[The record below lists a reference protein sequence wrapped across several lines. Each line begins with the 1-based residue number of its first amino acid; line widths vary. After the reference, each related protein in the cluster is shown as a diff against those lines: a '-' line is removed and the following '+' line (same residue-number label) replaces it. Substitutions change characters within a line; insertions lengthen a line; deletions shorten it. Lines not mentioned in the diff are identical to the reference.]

1 MQLARET
8 GFQKRTGGRLAPYD
22 FLVLLTLG
30 QLGMKHPSLEGM
42 SAALPTR
49 ISREAL
55 HQRFTAPA
63 AAFLRG
69 CLQAVLQ
76 AKFPPLPVEPKLL
89 HPFGRVWVVDSS
101 SWGVRE
107 DLRTVLP
114 GSGGKAS
121 NANCTIQLAYDYK
134 QGDLMFLDET
144 AGTVPDNG
152 YTKHLPALLQKD
164 DLLLIDQGSF
174 KLETFQAII
183 AKGAYFV
190 TRLLPGTTVQEAGTA
205 VPIDLP
211 RALSQCR
218 ESVYTRSVTL
228 GQGSRRTSPC
238 RLVCLRVSEQVAQ
251 ERRRRMKFHS
261 RRKGRPLRHRQ
272 LLGCD
277 WTIFITNVPE
287 AQLPLS
293 MVRAPYTVRW
303 QIELI
308 FKQLKSIVQIH
319 HSATTNIHR
328 VRCELYGKLIA
339 AVWIHRLHA
348 RAHPT
353 HWQATRQEISLEKF
367 YKRLQE
373 RAFTLTQLCLVS
385 WARARDYLFREL
397 PRLLQHCVKHH
408 QRSRM
413 TTLEM
418 LEAGFD
424 PQLHTGKSD
433 A

>member
-1 MQLARET
+1 MQLAHET
-8 GFQKRTGGRLAPYD
+8 GFQKRTGRLAPYD

-69 CLQAVLQ
+69 CLQEVLQ
-76 AKFPPLPVEPKLL
+76 AKLPPLPVETKLL
-89 HPFGRVWVVDSS
+89 DPFGRVWVVDSS

-107 DLRTVLP
+107 ELRAVLP
-114 GSGGKAS
+114 GSGGNAS
-121 NANCTIQLAYDYK
+121 KANCKIQLAYDYK
-134 QGDLMFLDET
+134 QGELMFLDET

-164 DLLLIDQGSF
+164 DLLLMDQGYF
-174 KLETFQAII
+174 KLETFQAIM

-205 VPIDLP
+205 ALIDLP
-211 RALSQCR
+211 RALHQCR

-228 GQGSRRTSPC
+228 GQGPRRTQPC
-238 RLVCLRVSEQVAQ
+238 RLVCLRVNEQVAK
-251 ERRRRMKFHS
+251 ERRRRMKFHA
-261 RRKGRPLRHRQ
+261 RRKGRPLRPRQ
-272 LLGCD
+272 LVGCD

-293 MVRAPYTVRW
+293 MVRALYTVRW

-319 HSATTNIHR
+319 HSATTNLHR
-328 VRCELYGKLIA
+328 LRCELYGKLIV
-339 AVWIHRLHA
+339 AVWVHRLHA
-348 RAHPT
+348 RAH
-353 HWQATRQEISLEKF
+353 ATLWYTARREVSFEKV

-373 RAFTLTQLCLVS
+373 RAFTLTQFGLAS
-385 WARARDYLFREL
+385 WTKAMRYLSREL
-397 PRLLQHCVKHH
+397 PHLLPHCVKQH
-408 QRSRM
+408 QRSRL

-418 LEAGFD
+418 LEANVD
-424 PQLHTGKSD
+424 PKLNFGN
-433 A
+433 